1 MIHNLRAYTSLAA
14 TTEVTYNFNC
24 NTLNG
29 LMMHNSTKNDELKL
43 SVRVGRYQ
51 LISDVTLAGLNAIL
65 APRIKNQDDA
75 QFLIPFGSLNTSNQ
89 TITITVHNTGS
100 TAKTVGLQVVY
111 DNGKASTTKPIC
123 YKSYTVGEFS
133 GQNVVS
139 CAFYSGGTGSLISS
153 TANITFTH
161 NGVTESIDAQCYED
175 LWIST
180 SLNTGQT
187 SAGAGRAALILTGKP
202 GTLNLSGPYASGDEY
217 VIAYV

>member
-1 MIHNLRAYTSLAA
+1 MIHNLRAYTTLAA

-29 LMMHNSTKNDELKL
+29 LMVHNSTKNGELKL

-51 LISDVTLAGLNAIL
+51 LISDVTFAGLNAIL
-65 APRIKNQDDA
+65 APRIKNINAD
-75 QFLIPFGSLNTSNQ
+75 QFLIPFGSLNVSNQ

-100 TAKTVGLQVVY
+100 ASKSVGIQVLY
-111 DNGKASTTKPIC
+111 DSGKSTTTKPIC

-139 CAFYSGGTGSLISS
+139 CGMYSGGTGVLTSS
-153 TANITFTH
+153 TANITYTH
-161 NGVTESIDAQCYED
+161 NGITESIDAQCYES
-175 LWIST
+175 LWTST
-180 SLNTGQT
+180 SLNEGTTGKQALIFT
-187 SAGAGRAALILTGKP
+187 GRA